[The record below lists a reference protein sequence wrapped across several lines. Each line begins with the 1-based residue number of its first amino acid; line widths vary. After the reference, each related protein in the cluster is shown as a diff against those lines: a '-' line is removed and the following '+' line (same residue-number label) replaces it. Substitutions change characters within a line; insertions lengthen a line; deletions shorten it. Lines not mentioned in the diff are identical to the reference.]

1 MLTCF
6 RTTEEFQR
14 DLNLMFFN
22 AIMYNSSDHAVYA
35 LTLAMWRDTE
45 RIIREYLNTQVP
57 CAFQDCTPAVLNVFY
72 LLGLLVVSSSMACWT
87 SVENLLMLVIL
98 LAGA

>member
-57 CAFQDCTPAVLNVFY
+57 CAFQDCMPAVLNLSY

-87 SVENLLMLVIL
+87 SVENLLM
-98 LAGA
+98 